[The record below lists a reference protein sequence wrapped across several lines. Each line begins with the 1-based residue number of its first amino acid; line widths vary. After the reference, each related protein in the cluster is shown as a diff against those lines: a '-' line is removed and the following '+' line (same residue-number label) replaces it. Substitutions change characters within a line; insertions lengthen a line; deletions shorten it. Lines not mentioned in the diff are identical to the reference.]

1 MEFLSYLPESQGG
14 LFPVAV
20 SLFHS
25 SEAVRS
31 RAVRLLQV
39 RLLVII
45 AIPQVAMVCR
55 CLWTV
60 SPSLVHIC
68 ISMYHAW
75 VFIWN

>member
-1 MEFLSYLPESQGG
+1 
-14 LFPVAV
+14 
-20 SLFHS
+20 
-25 SEAVRS
+25 
-31 RAVRLLQV
+31 
-39 RLLVII
+39 LLVII

-75 VFIWN
+75 IFIWN